1 MIMSNKRDHCFV
13 LWADRFDEAA
23 AAIFVTEFRKVGL
36 RTSLVRAAGQNDAGA
51 NGLTLVPDMSIDDS
65 RAVADRAACVVIP
78 CNTAAVQQL
87 CMDPRVGEFLVV
99 ALTDNVKLVVGQQAL
114 GATLWNE
121 SVAAVEVTLYSDQQ
135 SMLRLARRIAH
146 QLASNQANL
155 RQKRYRAGLSKP
167 VLL

>member
-1 MIMSNKRDHCFV
+1 MSNKRDHCFV

-23 AAIFVTEFRKVGL
+23 AAIFVTEFRKAGL

-51 NGLTLVPDMSIDDS
+51 NGLALVPDMSIDEA
-65 RAVADRAACVVIP
+65 RAVADRSVCVVIP

-87 CMDPRVGEFLVV
+87 CMDPRVAEFLDV
-99 ALTDNVKLVVGQQAL
+99 ALTDDGKLVVGQQAL
-114 GATLWNE
+114 GAAPWKAPL
-121 SVAAVEVTLYSDQQ
+121 AAAEVTLYCDQQ

-155 RQKRYRAGLSKP
+155 RPKRFRPGLSRP
-167 VLL
+167 ILL